1 MQDPKVFRHKVLV
14 LTVPLRSIS
23 VAELLLGGSVTIM
36 RPTQKRR
43 SPAGGREKLKAWLLH
58 FAGNNAVVSCL
69 MATADLTH
77 RFVASRSI

>member
-23 VAELLLGGSVTIM
+23 VAELLLTGSVTIM
-36 RPTQKRR
+36 RPTQNGA
-43 SPAGGREKLKAWLLH
+43 PAGSREKLKAWLLH
-58 FAGNNAVVSCL
+58 FAGNNAVVACL

-77 RFVASRSI
+77 RFVA